1 MTSIKWSDEYQGE
14 IDYREKIN
22 QWYSQAIQLLK
33 EGKFTLLG
41 KPVNINNPKEVAA
54 VLYLLSKDY
63 ELFHE
68 KF

>member
-1 MTSIKWSDEYQGE
+1 MPSIRWSDEYQGE
-14 IDYREKIN
+14 IDYKDKVN
-22 QWYSQAIQLLK
+22 QWYSQAIQLLQ
-33 EGKFTLLG
+33 EGNYTLLG
-41 KPVNINNPKEVAA
+41 KTVNVNNPKEVAA